1 MLTLSLTS
9 LVADSFF
16 ALVSTSHVTS
26 TGTDEEPSQRMPT
39 KLEWKTGPAIPAG
52 KCTVRGAAAVH
63 GATAYFNSAESST
76 IYAYCSKRNQ
86 WLKQIECPRTDFGLE
101 VVKEFLTLI
110 GGKMAKAIS
119 QSGEVTNSLLS
130 LPLGESGHVDWSEI
144 FPSMPTKRMKPE
156 TVCIGQYVAVI
167 GGKEETKS
175 SAHLNRVEVMDTGT
189 LQWHLCDSIPN
200 ISGISWMTMAASD
213 DTLYVSGQSRDHY
226 FLCSCSIQ
234 ALLQSSDAKGAIKA
248 YTWQE
253 LQRPHVLT
261 TDCSYTLTTL
271 NGQLMAAGC
280 EHIKAVTDGEDG
292 DAQEFYE
299 WEQEW
304 KQENEPDGDPYGYD
318 DDDESVYCNVYIYI
332 SDSWIKLSDS
342 VDEVY
347 PDSPL
352 FVAVSG
358 NKLILVGAS
367 DDNPHVRYT
376 NVAMN

>member
-1 MLTLSLTS
+1 MELVQTNELTL
-9 LVADSFF
+9 D
-16 ALVSTSHVTS
+16 
-26 TGTDEEPSQRMPT
+26 
-39 KLEWKTGPAIPAG
+39 WKVGPAVPHG
-52 KCTVRGAAAVH
+52 KRMSRGAAAVH
-63 GATAYFNSAESST
+63 GANAYFNSAGSST
-76 IYAYCSKRNQ
+76 IYKYCSKTNK
-86 WLKQIECPRTDFGLE
+86 WLNEIECPRTDFGLE
-101 VVKEFLTLI
+101 VMKGFLTLI
-110 GGKMAKAIS
+110 GGKLTKATS
-119 QSGEVTNSLLS
+119 ESGEDSSKPSEEVTNTLLS
-130 LPLGESGHVDWSEI
+130 LPLGEKGLVNWSET
-144 FPSMPTKRMKPE
+144 FPSMPTKRMEPE

-213 DTLYVSGQSRDHY
+213 DTLYVSGQSRDRY
-226 FLCSCSIQ
+226 FLCKCSME
-234 ALLQSSDAKGAIKA
+234 ALLQSSEAKGAIKA

-292 DAQEFYE
+292 DAREFYE

-358 NKLILVGAS
+358 NRLILVGDS